1 MFNSPCKNL
10 KKVIFQ
16 FYQKQVNEFC
26 ADYGELGLLYSLP
39 NEMNKGHDFYRHILR
54 NRDSN
59 ILYCFVPKSG
69 CTNLKAL
76 FYISQGLLPESI
88 LNHSQP
94 KLNNQI
100 DTVLY
105 TYSFRG
111 INTTMC
117 KKSLKNS
124 FKFAMWRNPLERL
137 ASSYRDKIQ
146 RFPLVTNSELITYIR
161 RTIYSYMQQRQ
172 HDKWVKNGGK
182 TGVPIDKAESTYNIL
197 FSDFIDYWLLGLQ
210 TEKDEHFQT
219 FQHMCQ
225 PCRVHY
231 DYYGNFNNF
240 AEDAQ
245 VLINKLGEKTGY
257 LRQGYYKDKS
267 NSSHTMELH
276 MYFHQLDYQRKK
288 AVLHKLSKELDFY
301 YRLFPEDRNSH
312 KSILQ
317 IEDELPLTFQ
327 RKH

>member
-1 MFNSPCKNL
+1 M
-10 KKVIFQ
+10 
-16 FYQKQVNEFC
+16 
-26 ADYGELGLLYSLP
+26 LYSLP
-39 NEMNKGHDFYRHILR
+39 NEKNLEHDFYRHILR

-76 FYISQGLLPESI
+76 FYVSQGLLPESV
-88 LNHSQP
+88 LNQSQQN
-94 KLNNQI
+94 LNNQL

-111 INTTMC
+111 INTTC
-117 KKSLKNS
+117 KNSLKNS

-146 RFPLVTNSELITYIR
+146 HFPLVTNSELLYYLR
-161 RTIYSYMQQRQ
+161 RAIYSYMQKYQ
-172 HDKWVKNGGK
+172 HEKWVKNGGQ
-182 TGVPIDKAESTYNIL
+182 TQIPIEKAEANFSIS
-197 FSDFIDYWLLGLQ
+197 FSDFIDYWLLGQQ
-210 TEKDEHFQT
+210 TDRDEHFQT

-257 LRQGYYKDKS
+257 LRQGYYKNKS
-267 NSSHTMELH
+267 NSNHTMELH
-276 MYFHQLDYQRKK
+276 MYFHQLHYRQKK
-288 AVLHKLSKELDFY
+288 AILHKLSKELDFY
-301 YRLFPEDRNSH
+301 YRLFHEERDSH